1 VFGYV
6 KRIERRNGFDLHVF
20 ERLIEKVFNFCEAA
34 TGSRSDRES
43 GKRLSKSRTSV
54 IAFFL
59 PMS

>member
-43 GKRLSKSRTSV
+43 GKRLSKS
-54 IAFFL
+54 
-59 PMS
+59 